1 MNSVVTALVQACTQA
16 VVYIPLVLGGYITV
30 SLMKLPDIALE
41 SAFSFGAVSAYLF
54 LTYAPSISGILGL
67 AGILFVALAGGA
79 LVGYGT
85 TLLVQKLKFP
95 HLLSSIVMVG
105 CMQGLTLLMMG
116 TSNRSLAGLPSFL
129 QTNYFS
135 EQSAMF
141 CIVAVVFVFCFLL
154 SRRQLGY
161 ACAVYGINKK
171 FFRYHRMDGAYVYTA
186 GVIIAHSLAGLSG
199 YLFAQSNNFV
209 DATSGNGMV
218 LLVITC
224 LIMGK
229 LFIKKQKWAVFSPLV
244 GVIFYLF
251 LQQLL
256 LKCGFD
262 LKLFPLVQALVIIAA
277 VVSHFKGLELHY
289 NDQLGV

>member
-1 MNSVVTALVQACTQA
+1 MNGVVTALVQACTQA
-16 VVYIPLVLGGYITV
+16 IVYIPLVMGGYITI

-54 LTYAPSISGILGL
+54 LSYASSFPGSLGVIGVLLL
-67 AGILFVALAGGA
+67 ALSGGA
-79 LVGYGT
+79 LVGYGA

-105 CMQGLTLLMMG
+105 CMQGFTLLMMG

-135 EQSAMF
+135 EQSAML
-141 CIVAVVFVFCFLL
+141 CIVTVVFVFCFLI

-171 FFRYHRMDGAYVYTA
+171 FFRYHRMDGAYVYTT
-186 GVIIAHSLAGLSG
+186 GVIIAHALAGLSG

-218 LLVITC
+218 LLVVTC

-229 LFIKKQKWAVFSPLV
+229 LFIKKQRWAIFSPLC
-244 GVIFYLF
+244 GVIFYL
-251 LQQLL
+251 LIQQLL

-262 LKLFPLVQALVIIAA
+262 LKLFPLVQALVIVAA
-277 VVSHFKGLELHY
+277 VASHFQGLELHY